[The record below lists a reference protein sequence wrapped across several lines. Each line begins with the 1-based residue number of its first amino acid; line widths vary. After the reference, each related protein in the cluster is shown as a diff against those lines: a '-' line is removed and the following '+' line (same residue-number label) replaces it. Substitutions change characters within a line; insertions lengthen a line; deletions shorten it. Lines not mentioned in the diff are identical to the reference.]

1 MKESMKEMF
10 ALTAVNSDGNDVYS
24 VTIHKTFEKAQA
36 EMERQYK
43 REVKKIAYDNEWEE
57 DEVEGEISE
66 DFAWV
71 LYNGEDEH
79 YQWQIT
85 KVYIPE

>member
-1 MKESMKEMF
+1 MKEMF
-10 ALTAVNSDGNDVYS
+10 ALTAVNSDGSEVYD
-24 VTIHKTFEKAQA
+24 VTIHKTFDEAQA

-43 REVKKIAYDNEWEE
+43 KEVKQVAEDNEW
-57 DEVEGEISE
+57 DEGRVQCEISE

-71 LYNGEDEH
+71 LYNGEEDH

-85 KVYIPE
+85 KVNIPE